1 MMSIRE
7 MLDTMYVLGITANGL
22 NSRDAIMN
30 LTPEQVVKLEAFVRA
45 EKERRTQMK
54 KDLLELTNS
63 FK

>member
-1 MMSIRE
+1 MMTIRE
-7 MLDTMYVLGITANGL
+7 MLDAMYVLGITANGL